1 MVDYRKRLSDM
12 TPEERAEVAPSAD
25 NFSKVFGDRT
35 EEPMSVT
42 AADTAVSLA
51 TPVDSVVEVQ
61 KELQKEEPDYL
72 KIGMLA
78 GVEAL
83 GSLPAL
89 GPVAKSMIRKGADL
103 AKQTDNI
110 VKLPSKKRSFENFD
124 FNELNL
130 SAAEIEAYADVYNR
144 LGVSKEAITK
154 AEKKIIDTIKAR
166 EPKIEKALANAL
178 DTNKG
183 KITLQDYKNAVA
195 ATTNYGSVED
205 AAKAF
210 AEQEQLLNKMGT
222 SIAYDMSF
230 DDAVDS
236 VFDVY
241 YSKGAS
247 NDDLIESLLNAGY
260 QKELVDYAVTEN
272 AIRKSY
278 DKFMSKS
285 ADLAK
290 QTDTAIDGTTNIPV
304 VPRTMVV
311 DESLPTKDAANIT
324 EEDLFAWKKDPKNTT
339 SDERR
344 KQLKGRDETLMAIAK
359 EYQDSL
365 KANGAEASRDL
376 LAKYRSA
383 VDEINPIKPITTM
396 PELIDNID
404 VVGALGEK
412 TTTLSKKKTGIL
424 SVNRQFRQDEIV
436 TSRLDINGYTNHDK
450 WVAAVRTTEDVAEGF
465 SPTAYGKAVFLKDVD
480 MLQPEGL
487 QKKSLRI
494 AAGAEKGP
502 HAVMQGKYQQLS
514 PEEIYSY
521 AKSVFEDSLKEGSE
535 WVQIGYNPVRAGF
548 FYDRATGLPLE
559 AAQEVIQVGN
569 LVLGKNVKKGNIEEY
584 SFNKGGMAMEEQTQ
598 MAFALGGSVEE
609 VDPVS
614 GNEVPPGSLP
624 EEVRDDI
631 DARLS
636 EGEYVVPADVVRYYG
651 VKFFEDL
658 RTQAKAGFED
668 MEANGRIGGQP
679 VPEENPLPFDVSEL
693 QVEEEPVQMNE
704 GGFLDR
710 DALEAKFPA
719 SFMGSGSP
727 AQEWKTFENEA
738 GLTITIRYVNGQPMS
753 PIPAGYTEVGA
764 RSEQALEVPR
774 GNDSDD
780 PIFPPDQG
788 EQNKF
793 DLTSLSTDELEK
805 LGDGTADAGILEK
818 AVGYTIPLAGT
829 AMRIGRE
836 MKAADVNAEIVRR
849 LKSGTNLDGSPLTPE
864 DRAKLGQ
871 IFDKTVD
878 TEDSGSGI
886 FGGQRSLTEGLQ
898 DTSGDKQVGFADT
911 FLGDLLG
918 FDGQPGIQATD
929 IEGNKLGLQA
939 SISGGRRKPVVKE
952 STMGPRSTGRDS
964 RDDDPFKNTPSGTA
978 KVKQSDGSTKT
989 MKTYKTSDVQAA
1001 SKAAA
1006 KEREKSG
1013 MKGAGVGG
1021 RAKGG
1026 LMRKSK

>member
-1 MVDYRKRLSDM
+1 M

-83 GSLPAL
+83 GSLPAI
-89 GPVAKSMIRKGADL
+89 GPVAKSMVRKG
-103 AKQTDNI
+103 
-110 VKLPSKKRSFENFD
+110 
-124 FNELNL
+124 
-130 SAAEIEAYADVYNR
+130 
-144 LGVSKEAITK
+144 
-154 AEKKIIDTIKAR
+154 
-166 EPKIEKALANAL
+166 
-178 DTNKG
+178 
-183 KITLQDYKNAVA
+183 
-195 ATTNYGSVED
+195 
-205 AAKAF
+205 
-210 AEQEQLLNKMGT
+210 
-222 SIAYDMSF
+222 
-230 DDAVDS
+230 
-236 VFDVY
+236 
-241 YSKGAS
+241 
-247 NDDLIESLLNAGY
+247 
-260 QKELVDYAVTEN
+260 
-272 AIRKSY
+272 
-278 DKFMSKS
+278 

-290 QTDTAIDGTTNIPV
+290 QTDTAIDGTTNIPPV
-304 VPRTMVV
+304 SKKEVSPFDVEYDYDLTLKMEDMIDEWAKGNVSNANLRKNLATLDIKLPYRIGPKADPSSLDIQMPDGTIYKGTGDVPSKPRTMVV

-324 EEDLFAWKKDPKNTT
+324 DEDLSAWKKDPKNTT

-450 WVAAVRTTEDVAEGF
+450 WVAAVRTTEDVAEGV

-584 SFNKGGMAMEEQTQ
+584 SFNEGGMAMEEQTQ

-609 VDPVS
+609 VDPIS

-658 RTQAKAGFED
+658 RNQAKSGFED

-679 VPEENPLPFDVSEL
+679 VPEENSLPFDVSEL

-710 DALEAKFPA
+710 EALEAKFPA

-764 RSEQALEVPR
+764 RSEQALEAPR
-774 GNDSDD
+774 GDDSDPQFGD
-780 PIFPPDQG
+780 PSNAPEPV
-788 EQNKF
+788 
-793 DLTSLSTDELEK
+793 DLSKLSEDELEK
-805 LGDGTADAGILEK
+805 IGDKAATMGTLEEIVGYGTGPVLTQIMRMTREGRAAKVNSEVASRLSSGKNADGTD
-818 AVGYTIPLAGT
+818 
-829 AMRIGRE
+829 
-836 MKAADVNAEIVRR
+836 
-849 LKSGTNLDGSPLTPE
+849 LTE
-864 DRAKLGQ
+864 SQITQLGK
-871 IFDKTVD
+871 IFDKTAD
-878 TEDSGSGI
+878 TEDTGSRF
-886 FGGQRSLTEGLQ
+886 FGGQRTLTEGLQ
-898 DTSGDKQVGFADT
+898 DTSGDEQVGFADT

-918 FDGQPGIQATD
+918 FDGTPGIQAKD
-929 IEGNKLGLQA
+929 KDGNKLGLDA
-939 SISGGRRKPVVKE
+939 SISGKRRKPVVKPAVGSGSNNSGGSDDNYSAAQQMADIQAQNKKDFTPE
-952 STMGPRSTGRDS
+952 AGKEASMTGWD
-964 RDDDPFKNTPSGTA
+964 
-978 KVKQSDGSTKT
+978 
-989 MKTYKTSDVQAA
+989 
-1001 SKAAA
+1001 
-1006 KEREKSG
+1006 E
-1013 MKGAGVGG
+1013 
-1021 RAKGG
+1021 
-1026 LMRKSK
+1026 

>member
-1 MVDYRKRLSDM
+1 M
-12 TPEERAEVAPSAD
+12 TPEEKAEVAPSAD

-103 AKQTDNI
+103 AKQTD
-110 VKLPSKKRSFENFD
+110 
-124 FNELNL
+124 
-130 SAAEIEAYADVYNR
+130 
-144 LGVSKEAITK
+144 
-154 AEKKIIDTIKAR
+154 
-166 EPKIEKALANAL
+166 
-178 DTNKG
+178 
-183 KITLQDYKNAVA
+183 
-195 ATTNYGSVED
+195 
-205 AAKAF
+205 
-210 AEQEQLLNKMGT
+210 
-222 SIAYDMSF
+222 
-230 DDAVDS
+230 
-236 VFDVY
+236 
-241 YSKGAS
+241 
-247 NDDLIESLLNAGY
+247 
-260 QKELVDYAVTEN
+260 
-272 AIRKSY
+272 
-278 DKFMSKS
+278 
-285 ADLAK
+285 
-290 QTDTAIDGTTNIPV
+290 TAIEGTTNIPPV
-304 VPRTMVV
+304 SKKEVSPFDVEYDYDLTLKMENMIDEWAKGNVSNANLRKNLATLDIKLPYRIGPKADPSSLDIQMPDGTIYKGTGDVPSKPRTMVV

-324 EEDLFAWKKDPKNTT
+324 DEDLAAWKKDPKNTT

-365 KANGAEASRDL
+365 KANGAEASREL
-376 LAKYRSA
+376 LAKYRAA
-383 VDEINPIKPITTM
+383 VNEINPIKPITTM

-436 TSRLDINGYTNHDK
+436 TSRLDINGYTDHDK

-494 AAGAEKGP
+494 AAGAGKGP

-514 PEEIYSY
+514 PEEVYQY
-521 AKSVFEDSLKEGSE
+521 AESVFEDSLKEGSE

-559 AAQEVIQVGN
+559 AAEEVIQVGN
-569 LVLGKNVKKGNIEEY
+569 LVLGKNVKKGNIEDY
-584 SFNKGGMAMEEQTQ
+584 AFNKGGMAMEEQTQ

-658 RTQAKAGFED
+658 RNQAKAGFED

-710 DALEAKFPA
+710 EALEAKFPA
-719 SFMGSGSP
+719 SFMGSGGPS
-727 AQEWKTFENEA
+727 QEWKTFENEA
-738 GLTITIRYVNGQPMS
+738 GLTITIRYVDGQPMS

-764 RSEQALEVPR
+764 RTEQALEAPR
-774 GNDSDD
+774 VDDSDD

-818 AVGYTIPLAGT
+818 AVGYAIPLAGT

-878 TEDSGSGI
+878 TEESGSGI

-952 STMGPRSTGRDS
+952 STMGPRSTGRNR

>member
-1 MVDYRKRLSDM
+1 M

-61 KELQKEEPDYL
+61 KELQKEDPDYL

-83 GSLPAL
+83 GSIPAL

-103 AKQTDNI
+103 AKQTD
-110 VKLPSKKRSFENFD
+110 
-124 FNELNL
+124 
-130 SAAEIEAYADVYNR
+130 
-144 LGVSKEAITK
+144 
-154 AEKKIIDTIKAR
+154 
-166 EPKIEKALANAL
+166 
-178 DTNKG
+178 
-183 KITLQDYKNAVA
+183 
-195 ATTNYGSVED
+195 
-205 AAKAF
+205 
-210 AEQEQLLNKMGT
+210 
-222 SIAYDMSF
+222 
-230 DDAVDS
+230 
-236 VFDVY
+236 
-241 YSKGAS
+241 
-247 NDDLIESLLNAGY
+247 
-260 QKELVDYAVTEN
+260 
-272 AIRKSY
+272 
-278 DKFMSKS
+278 
-285 ADLAK
+285 
-290 QTDTAIDGTTNIPV
+290 TAIEGTTNIPSV
-304 VPRTMVV
+304 SKKEVSPFDVEYDYDLTLKMENMIDEWAKGNVTNANLRKNLATLDIKLPYRISPKADPSSLDIQMPDGTIYKGTGDVPSKPRTMVV

-324 EEDLFAWKKDPKNTT
+324 EEDLSAWKKDPKNTT

-584 SFNKGGMAMEEQTQ
+584 SFNEGGMAMEEQTQ
-598 MAFALGGSVEE
+598 MAFALGGSVED

-658 RTQAKAGFED
+658 RNQAKAGFED

-764 RSEQALEVPR
+764 RTEQALEVPR
-774 GNDSDD
+774 GDDSDPQFGD
-780 PIFPPDQG
+780 PSNAPEPV
-788 EQNKF
+788 
-793 DLTSLSTDELEK
+793 DLSKLSEDELEK
-805 LGDGTADAGILEK
+805 IGDKAATMGTLEEIVGYGTGPALTQIMRMTREGRAAKVNSEVASRLASGKNADGTDLTEK
-818 AVGYTIPLAGT
+818 QITQ
-829 AMRIGRE
+829 
-836 MKAADVNAEIVRR
+836 
-849 LKSGTNLDGSPLTPE
+849 
-864 DRAKLGQ
+864 LGK
-871 IFDKTVD
+871 IFDKTAD
-878 TEDSGSGI
+878 TEDTGSRF
-886 FGGQRSLTEGLQ
+886 FGGQRTLTEGLQ
-898 DTSGDKQVGFADT
+898 DTSGDKQVSFADT
-911 FLGDLLG
+911 FLGDLMG
-918 FDGQPGIQATD
+918 FDGGKLGIQATD
-929 IEGNKLGLQA
+929 KDGNKLGLDA
-939 SISGGRRKPVVKE
+939 SIAGKRRKPVVKPAVG
-952 STMGPRSTGRDS
+952 SGSNGDNK
-964 RDDDPFKNTPSGTA
+964 DDDYSA
-978 KVKQSDGSTKT
+978 SDMMRDRLDQQTKEEGQTGGFQGSATGSSV
-989 MKTYKTSDVQAA
+989 Y
-1001 SKAAA
+1001 
-1006 KEREKSG
+1006 
-1013 MKGAGVGG
+1013 AGGN
-1021 RAKGG
+1021 RAEGG
-1026 LMRKSK
+1026 LMLKKGKKKKKK

>member
-1 MVDYRKRLSDM
+1 M

-89 GPVAKSMIRKGADL
+89 GSAAKSMIRKGADL
-103 AKQTDNI
+103 
-110 VKLPSKKRSFENFD
+110 S
-124 FNELNL
+124 
-130 SAAEIEAYADVYNR
+130 
-144 LGVSKEAITK
+144 
-154 AEKKIIDTIKAR
+154 
-166 EPKIEKALANAL
+166 
-178 DTNKG
+178 
-183 KITLQDYKNAVA
+183 
-195 ATTNYGSVED
+195 
-205 AAKAF
+205 
-210 AEQEQLLNKMGT
+210 
-222 SIAYDMSF
+222 
-230 DDAVDS
+230 
-236 VFDVY
+236 
-241 YSKGAS
+241 
-247 NDDLIESLLNAGY
+247 
-260 QKELVDYAVTEN
+260 
-272 AIRKSY
+272 
-278 DKFMSKS
+278 
-285 ADLAK
+285 K
-290 QTDTAIDGTTNIPV
+290 QTDTAIDTTKTSV
-304 VPRTMVV
+304 EAAGLT
-311 DESLPTKDAANIT
+311 DESIDAWRKANS
-324 EEDLFAWKKDPKNTT
+324 T
-339 SDERR
+339 SDDFR
-344 KQLKGRDETLMAIAK
+344 KSLKGRNQEL
-359 EYQDSL
+359 QDL
-365 KANGAEASRDL
+365 ANKIDDPESPITVED
-376 LAKYRSA
+376 YRTRA
-383 VDEINPIKPITTM
+383 DEIRPIRKVTDVPKPATYKQVVSALNAGKRKKPIIGLNAEI
-396 PELIDNID
+396 PDGD
-404 VVGALGEK
+404 VITA
-412 TTTLSKKKTGIL
+412 
-424 SVNRQFRQDEIV
+424 
-436 TSRLDINGYTNHDK
+436 RLDIDAYTDYDV
-450 WVAAVRTTEDVAEGF
+450 WVPTLTHPDLKTVYKPTVVLKNVTFIDDAHPAVNKAKGVAK
-465 SPTAYGKAVFLKDVD
+465 GKSKAPF
-480 MLQPEGL
+480 
-487 QKKSLRI
+487 
-494 AAGAEKGP
+494 
-502 HAVMQGKYQQLS
+502 AVMTGKYTDMS
-514 PEEIYSY
+514 NDEAYNY
-521 AKSVFEDSLKEGSE
+521 ATSVFNSDE
-535 WVQIGYNPVRAGF
+535 WVQAGYDPTKRGF
-548 FYDRATGLPLE
+548 FYDRSDGQPILAGD
-559 AAQEVIQVGN
+559 EVIQIGH
-569 LVLGKNVKKGNIEEY
+569 LVLVKNATKGDAKTFG
-584 SFNKGGMAMEEQTQ
+584 FNKGGMAMEEQTQ

-658 RTQAKAGFED
+658 RNQAKAGFED

-764 RSEQALEVPR
+764 RSEQALEAPR
-774 GNDSDD
+774 VDDSDD

-805 LGDGTADAGILEK
+805 LGDGTADSGILEK
-818 AVGYTIPLAGT
+818 AVGYAIPLAGT

-836 MKAADVNAEIVRR
+836 MKSADVNAEIVRR

-878 TEDSGSGI
+878 TEESGSGI

>member
-1 MVDYRKRLSDM
+1 M
-12 TPEERAEVAPSAD
+12 TPEEKAEVAPSAD

-89 GPVAKSMIRKGADL
+89 GPVAKSMVRKGSDL
-103 AKQTDNI
+103 AKQTDSAIEGVGTGIPKVDMIADTTAGINNKT
-110 VKLPSKKRSFENFD
+110 VTQSAVDLMNEPAFGEGFAEKLQKVAAENSIAAGDKTFSPMQVYTELQDRVNSDDFTVVPSKS
-124 FNELNL
+124 
-130 SAAEIEAYADVYNR
+130 
-144 LGVSKEAITK
+144 
-154 AEKKIIDTIKAR
+154 
-166 EPKIEKALANAL
+166 
-178 DTNKG
+178 
-183 KITLQDYKNAVA
+183 
-195 ATTNYGSVED
+195 
-205 AAKAF
+205 
-210 AEQEQLLNKMGT
+210 
-222 SIAYDMSF
+222 
-230 DDAVDS
+230 
-236 VFDVY
+236 
-241 YSKGAS
+241 
-247 NDDLIESLLNAGY
+247 
-260 QKELVDYAVTEN
+260 
-272 AIRKSY
+272 
-278 DKFMSKS
+278 
-285 ADLAK
+285 
-290 QTDTAIDGTTNIPV
+290 
-304 VPRTMVV
+304 RTMVV

-324 EEDLFAWKKDPKNTT
+324 DEDLAAWKKDPKNTT

-365 KANGAEASRDL
+365 KANGAEASREL
-376 LAKYRSA
+376 LAKYRAA

-450 WVAAVRTTEDVAEGF
+450 WVAAVRTTEDVAEGV

-494 AAGAEKGP
+494 AAGSEKGP

-514 PEEIYSY
+514 PEEVYQY
-521 AKSVFEDSLKEGSE
+521 AESVFEDSLKEGSE

-559 AAQEVIQVGN
+559 AAEEVIQVGN
-569 LVLGKNVKKGNIEEY
+569 LVLGKNVKKGNIEDY
-584 SFNKGGMAMEEQTQ
+584 AFNKGGMAMEEQTQ

-658 RTQAKAGFED
+658 RTQAKSGFED

-679 VPEENPLPFDVSEL
+679 VPEENSLPFDVSEL

-719 SFMGSGSP
+719 SFMGSSGP

-738 GLTITIRYVNGQPMS
+738 GLTITIRFVDGKPMS
-753 PIPAGYTEVGA
+753 VIPAGYTEVGA
-764 RSEQALEVPR
+764 RSEQALEAPSTDR
-774 GNDSDD
+774 DNDDND
-780 PIFPPDQG
+780 GPPPG
-788 EQNKF
+788 STSEPV
-793 DLTSLSTDELEK
+793 DLSMLSADELEK
-805 LGDGTADAGILEK
+805 LGDGTADAGIIEK
-818 AVGYTIPLAGT
+818 VVGYTIPLAGT

-836 MKAADVNAEIVRR
+836 MKAADVNREVMSR
-849 LKSGTNLDGSPLTPE
+849 LSSGKNPDGSKMTPK
-864 DRAKLGQ
+864 DRVKLGAV
-871 IFDKTVD
+871 FNKTLD
-878 TEDSGSGI
+878 TDDTGSGI
-886 FGGQRSLTEGLQ
+886 FGGQRNMTEGLQ
-898 DTSGDKQVGFADT
+898 DFSGDGKINFADT
-911 FLGDLLG
+911 FLGDLMG
-918 FDGQPGIQATD
+918 FDGGNVGVQAKD
-929 IEGNKLGLQA
+929 KDGNPLGLGS
-939 SISGGRRKPVVKE
+939 SISGGRRKGSDLQATSDGNLVQKSQGYTTGDE
-952 STMGPRSTGRDS
+952 SKNATRSTGRDS
-964 RDDDPFKNTPSGTA
+964 RDDDAFKSTSSGTA
-978 KVKQSDGSTKT
+978 KVKQADGSTKT
-989 MKTYKTSDVQAA
+989 MKTYNKA
-1001 SKAAA
+1001 SVKAKA
-1006 KEREKSG
+1006 KE
-1013 MKGAGVGG
+1013 MADKGQYRGG

>member
-1 MVDYRKRLSDM
+1 M

-72 KIGMLA
+72 KIGMIA

-89 GPVAKSMIRKGADL
+89 GPVAKSMVRKGADL
-103 AKQTDNI
+103 AKQTDN
-110 VKLPSKKRSFENFD
+110 V
-124 FNELNL
+124 
-130 SAAEIEAYADVYNR
+130 IE
-144 LGVSKEAITK
+144 
-154 AEKKIIDTIKAR
+154 
-166 EPKIEKALANAL
+166 
-178 DTNKG
+178 
-183 KITLQDYKNAVA
+183 
-195 ATTNYGSVED
+195 
-205 AAKAF
+205 
-210 AEQEQLLNKMGT
+210 
-222 SIAYDMSF
+222 
-230 DDAVDS
+230 
-236 VFDVY
+236 
-241 YSKGAS
+241 
-247 NDDLIESLLNAGY
+247 
-260 QKELVDYAVTEN
+260 
-272 AIRKSY
+272 
-278 DKFMSKS
+278 
-285 ADLAK
+285 
-290 QTDTAIDGTTNIPV
+290 GTTNIPAV
-304 VPRTMVV
+304 SKKDVSPFDVEYDYDLTLKMEDMIDEWAMGNVSNANLRKNLATLDIKLPYRIGPKADPSSLDIQMPDGTIYKGTGDVPSKPRTMVV

-324 EEDLFAWKKDPKNTT
+324 DEDLAAWKKDPKNTT

-365 KANGAEASRDL
+365 KANGAEASREL
-376 LAKYRSA
+376 LAKYRAA

-424 SVNRQFRQDEIV
+424 SVNRQFKQDEIV

-450 WVAAVRTTEDVAEGF
+450 WVAAVRTTEDVAEGV

-494 AAGAEKGP
+494 AAGSEKGP

-514 PEEIYSY
+514 PEEVYQY
-521 AKSVFEDSLKEGSE
+521 AESVFEDSLKEGSE

-559 AAQEVIQVGN
+559 AAEEVIQVGN
-569 LVLGKNVKKGNIEEY
+569 LVLGKNVKKGNIEDY
-584 SFNKGGMAMEEQTQ
+584 AFNKGGMAMEEQTQ

-658 RTQAKAGFED
+658 RNQAKMGFED

-679 VPEENPLPFDVSEL
+679 VPEENSLPFDVSEL

-719 SFMGSGSP
+719 SFMGSSGP

-764 RSEQALEVPR
+764 RSEEALEAPR
-774 GNDSDD
+774 GDDNDDT
-780 PIFPPDQG
+780 PPPG
-788 EQNKF
+788 STSEPV
-793 DLTSLSTDELEK
+793 DLSSLSSDELEK

-818 AVGYTIPLAGT
+818 VAGYAMPLAGT

-836 MKAADVNAEIVRR
+836 MKAADVNAEIIRR
-849 LKSGTNLDGSPLTPE
+849 LKSGTNLDGSPLTSE

-878 TEDSGSGI
+878 TEESGSGI

-898 DTSGDKQVGFADT
+898 DTSGDNQVSFADT
-911 FLGDLLG
+911 FLGDLMG
-918 FDGQPGIQATD
+918 FDGGKVGIQATD
-929 IEGNKLGLQA
+929 KDGNKLGLDA
-939 SISGGRRKPVVKE
+939 SIGGKRRKPVEKPAVGSGSNGGNK
-952 STMGPRSTGRDS
+952 
-964 RDDDPFKNTPSGTA
+964 DDDYSA
-978 KVKQSDGSTKT
+978 SDMMRDRLDQQTKEEGQTGGFQGSATGSSV
-989 MKTYKTSDVQAA
+989 Y
-1001 SKAAA
+1001 
-1006 KEREKSG
+1006 
-1013 MKGAGVGG
+1013 AGGN
-1021 RAKGG
+1021 RAEGG
-1026 LMRKSK
+1026 LMLKKGKKKKKK

>member
-1 MVDYRKRLSDM
+1 M
-12 TPEERAEVAPSAD
+12 TPEEKAEVAPAAD

-103 AKQTDNI
+103 
-110 VKLPSKKRSFENFD
+110 S
-124 FNELNL
+124 
-130 SAAEIEAYADVYNR
+130 
-144 LGVSKEAITK
+144 
-154 AEKKIIDTIKAR
+154 
-166 EPKIEKALANAL
+166 
-178 DTNKG
+178 
-183 KITLQDYKNAVA
+183 
-195 ATTNYGSVED
+195 
-205 AAKAF
+205 
-210 AEQEQLLNKMGT
+210 
-222 SIAYDMSF
+222 
-230 DDAVDS
+230 
-236 VFDVY
+236 
-241 YSKGAS
+241 
-247 NDDLIESLLNAGY
+247 
-260 QKELVDYAVTEN
+260 
-272 AIRKSY
+272 
-278 DKFMSKS
+278 
-285 ADLAK
+285 K
-290 QTDTAIDGTTNIPV
+290 QTDTAIEGVGTGIPKVNMIADTPVGINNKTVTQSAVDLMNEPAFGEGFAQKLQKVAAENSIAAGDKTFSPMQVYTELKDRVNSDDFTV
-304 VPRTMVV
+304 VPSKPRTMVV

-324 EEDLFAWKKDPKNTT
+324 EEDLSAWKKDPKNTT

-450 WVAAVRTTEDVAEGF
+450 WVAAVRTTEDVAEGV

-584 SFNKGGMAMEEQTQ
+584 SFNEGGMAMNEQME

-614 GNEVPPGSLP
+614 GNEVPTGSLP
-624 EEVRDDI
+624 EEVRDNI

-636 EGEYVVPADVVRYYG
+636 EGEYVVPADVVRFFG

-658 RTQAKAGFED
+658 RTQAKMGFAD
-668 MEANGRIGGQP
+668 MEANGRIGGEP
-679 VPEENPLPFDVSEL
+679 VPAEGGLPFDVSEL
-693 QVEEEPVQMNE
+693 QAEDMPDGPMMMNE
-704 GGFLDR
+704 GGDVTTMTQPDFMQGYS
-710 DALEAKFPA
+710 FPGVGA
-719 SFMGSGSP
+719 
-727 AQEWKTFENEA
+727 AQEYKTYVNEQ
-738 GLTITIRYVNGQPMS
+738 GLTMTIRFVNGQPTVA
-753 PIPAGYTEVGA
+753 IPAGYTEVGKESA
-764 RSEQALEVPR
+764 ETPTTQTGSS
-774 GNDSDD
+774 DKDD
-780 PIFPPDQG
+780 PIFDPKTERKELVDYSTITEGKEEDWFNRVEDDIEGSKNSVGLGVPIIGLAQMQHQKFMKEQLNKALGTLDEDDTNRSRVQG
-788 EQNKF
+788 LLDKLEGKDEQGGLDILGGIKDTAENLNQGLTTAYRNFKNSTGPLFDPSTEIKGKRVYGSSNKAISPEEREVQKNTERSQAI
-793 DLTSLSTDELEK
+793 TSGNFHEVASRQYQED
-805 LGDGTADAGILEK
+805 
-818 AVGYTIPLAGT
+818 
-829 AMRIGRE
+829 
-836 MKAADVNAEIVRR
+836 MKAAGYTATPTGFVKDVSSEVN
-849 LKSGTNLDGSPLTPE
+849 
-864 DRAKLGQ
+864 
-871 IFDKTVD
+871 
-878 TEDSGSGI
+878 
-886 FGGQRSLTEGLQ
+886 
-898 DTSGDKQVGFADT
+898 DTSEEDE
-911 FLGDLLG
+911 
-918 FDGQPGIQATD
+918 P
-929 IEGNKLGLQA
+929 
-939 SISGGRRKPVVKE
+939 
-952 STMGPRSTGRDS
+952 
-964 RDDDPFKNTPSGTA
+964 TP
-978 KVKQSDGSTKT
+978 
-989 MKTYKTSDVQAA
+989 
-1001 SKAAA
+1001 
-1006 KEREKSG
+1006 
-1013 MKGAGVGG
+1013 
-1021 RAKGG
+1021 
-1026 LMRKSK
+1026 

>member
-61 KELQKEEPDYL
+61 KELQKEDPDYL

-83 GSLPAL
+83 GSIPAL

-103 AKQTDNI
+103 AKQTD
-110 VKLPSKKRSFENFD
+110 
-124 FNELNL
+124 
-130 SAAEIEAYADVYNR
+130 
-144 LGVSKEAITK
+144 
-154 AEKKIIDTIKAR
+154 
-166 EPKIEKALANAL
+166 
-178 DTNKG
+178 
-183 KITLQDYKNAVA
+183 
-195 ATTNYGSVED
+195 
-205 AAKAF
+205 
-210 AEQEQLLNKMGT
+210 
-222 SIAYDMSF
+222 
-230 DDAVDS
+230 
-236 VFDVY
+236 
-241 YSKGAS
+241 
-247 NDDLIESLLNAGY
+247 
-260 QKELVDYAVTEN
+260 
-272 AIRKSY
+272 
-278 DKFMSKS
+278 
-285 ADLAK
+285 
-290 QTDTAIDGTTNIPV
+290 TAIEGTTNIPSV
-304 VPRTMVV
+304 SKKEVSPFDVEYDYDLTLKMEDMIDEWAKGNVTNANLRKNLATLDIKLPYRIGPKADPSSLDIQMPDGTIYKGTGDVPSKPRTMVV

-324 EEDLFAWKKDPKNTT
+324 DEDLSAWKKDPKNTT

-584 SFNKGGMAMEEQTQ
+584 SFNEGGMAMEEQTQ
-598 MAFALGGSVEE
+598 MAFALGGSVED

-658 RTQAKAGFED
+658 RNQAKAGFED

-774 GNDSDD
+774 GDDSDPQFGD
-780 PIFPPDQG
+780 PSNAPEPV
-788 EQNKF
+788 
-793 DLTSLSTDELEK
+793 DLSKLSEDELEK
-805 LGDGTADAGILEK
+805 IGDKAATMGTLEEIVGYGTGPALTQIMRMTREGRAAKVNSEVAMRLASGKNADGTDLTEK
-818 AVGYTIPLAGT
+818 QITQ
-829 AMRIGRE
+829 
-836 MKAADVNAEIVRR
+836 
-849 LKSGTNLDGSPLTPE
+849 
-864 DRAKLGQ
+864 LGK
-871 IFDKTVD
+871 IFDKTAD
-878 TEDSGSGI
+878 TEDTGSRF
-886 FGGQRSLTEGLQ
+886 FGGQRTLTEGLQ
-898 DTSGDKQVGFADT
+898 DTSGDEQVSFADT
-911 FLGDLLG
+911 FLGDLMG
-918 FDGQPGIQATD
+918 FDGGKLGIQATD
-929 IEGNKLGLQA
+929 KDGNKLGLDA
-939 SISGGRRKPVVKE
+939 SIAGKRRKPVVKPAVG
-952 STMGPRSTGRDS
+952 SGSNGDNK
-964 RDDDPFKNTPSGTA
+964 DDDYSA
-978 KVKQSDGSTKT
+978 SDMMRDRLDQQTKEEGQTGGFQGSATGSSV
-989 MKTYKTSDVQAA
+989 Y
-1001 SKAAA
+1001 
-1006 KEREKSG
+1006 
-1013 MKGAGVGG
+1013 AGGN
-1021 RAKGG
+1021 RAEGG
-1026 LMRKSK
+1026 LMLKKGKKKKKK

>member
-12 TPEERAEVAPSAD
+12 TTEERAEVAPSAD

-42 AADTAVSLA
+42 AADTTVSLA

-103 AKQTDNI
+103 AKQTDN
-110 VKLPSKKRSFENFD
+110 V
-124 FNELNL
+124 
-130 SAAEIEAYADVYNR
+130 IE
-144 LGVSKEAITK
+144 
-154 AEKKIIDTIKAR
+154 
-166 EPKIEKALANAL
+166 
-178 DTNKG
+178 
-183 KITLQDYKNAVA
+183 
-195 ATTNYGSVED
+195 
-205 AAKAF
+205 
-210 AEQEQLLNKMGT
+210 
-222 SIAYDMSF
+222 
-230 DDAVDS
+230 
-236 VFDVY
+236 
-241 YSKGAS
+241 
-247 NDDLIESLLNAGY
+247 
-260 QKELVDYAVTEN
+260 
-272 AIRKSY
+272 
-278 DKFMSKS
+278 
-285 ADLAK
+285 
-290 QTDTAIDGTTNIPV
+290 GTTNIPPV
-304 VPRTMVV
+304 SKKEVSPFDVEYDYDLTLKMENMIDEWAKGNVTNANLRKNLATLDIKLPYRISPKADPSSLDIQMPDGTIYKGTGDVPSKPKTMVV

-324 EEDLFAWKKDPKNTT
+324 DEDLSAWKKDPKNTT

-344 KQLKGRDETLMAIAK
+344 KQLKGRDETLTAIAK

-365 KANGAEASRDL
+365 KANGAEASREL
-376 LAKYRSA
+376 LAKYRAA

-514 PEEIYSY
+514 PEEVYQY
-521 AKSVFEDSLKEGSE
+521 AESVFEDSLKEGSE

-559 AAQEVIQVGN
+559 AAEEVIQVGN
-569 LVLGKNVKKGNIEEY
+569 LVLGKNVKKGNIEDY
-584 SFNKGGMAMEEQTQ
+584 AFNKGGMAMEEQTQ

-658 RTQAKAGFED
+658 RTQAKSGFED

-704 GGFLDR
+704 GGLLDR
-710 DALEAKFPA
+710 EALEAKFPA
-719 SFMGSGSP
+719 SFMGSGGP

-738 GLTITIRYVNGQPMS
+738 GLTITIRFVDGKPMS
-753 PIPAGYTEVGA
+753 VIPAGYTEVGA
-764 RSEQALEVPR
+764 RSEQALEAPR
-774 GNDSDD
+774 GDDSDPQFGD
-780 PIFPPDQG
+780 PSNTP
-788 EQNKF
+788 EAV
-793 DLTSLSTDELEK
+793 DLSSLSTDELEK
-805 LGDGTADAGILEK
+805 LGNSAADAGTIEKIL
-818 AVGYTIPLAGT
+818 GYGSPLLGDILGLT
-829 AMRIGRE
+829 RE
-836 MKAADVNAEIVRR
+836 MKAANINAEIVKR
-849 LKSGTNLDGSPLTPE
+849 LKSGTNIDGTPLTKS
-864 DRAKLGQ
+864 DITQLGKM
-871 IFDKTVD
+871 FDTTVD
-878 TEDSGSGI
+878 DEDSGSFF

-898 DTSGDKQVGFADT
+898 NNSGDYEQGVGAPIVGFADT

-918 FDGQPGIQATD
+918 FDGTPGIQATD
-929 IEGNKLGLQA
+929 KDGNKLGLDA
-939 SISGGRRKPVVKE
+939 SISGKRRKPVEKPTV
-952 STMGPRSTGRDS
+952 T
-964 RDDDPFKNTPSGTA
+964 TPSNNDGGDDNYSA
-978 KVKQSDGSTKT
+978 ADAMRDRLDKQTKDEGQTGGFQGSATGSSV
-989 MKTYKTSDVQAA
+989 Y
-1001 SKAAA
+1001 
-1006 KEREKSG
+1006 
-1013 MKGAGVGG
+1013 AGGN
-1021 RAKGG
+1021 RAEGG
-1026 LMRKSK
+1026 LMLKKDKKKKK

>member
-12 TPEERAEVAPSAD
+12 TPEEREEVAPSAD

-103 AKQTDNI
+103 AKQTD
-110 VKLPSKKRSFENFD
+110 
-124 FNELNL
+124 
-130 SAAEIEAYADVYNR
+130 
-144 LGVSKEAITK
+144 
-154 AEKKIIDTIKAR
+154 
-166 EPKIEKALANAL
+166 
-178 DTNKG
+178 
-183 KITLQDYKNAVA
+183 
-195 ATTNYGSVED
+195 
-205 AAKAF
+205 
-210 AEQEQLLNKMGT
+210 
-222 SIAYDMSF
+222 
-230 DDAVDS
+230 
-236 VFDVY
+236 
-241 YSKGAS
+241 
-247 NDDLIESLLNAGY
+247 
-260 QKELVDYAVTEN
+260 
-272 AIRKSY
+272 
-278 DKFMSKS
+278 
-285 ADLAK
+285 
-290 QTDTAIDGTTNIPV
+290 TAIDVTTNIPPV
-304 VPRTMVV
+304 PKKEASPFDVEYDYDLTLKMENMVDEWAKGNVTNANLRKNLATLDIKLPYKISPKADPSSLDIQMPDGTIYKGTGDVPSKPRTMVV

-324 EEDLFAWKKDPKNTT
+324 DEDLSAWKKDPKNTT

-450 WVAAVRTTEDVAEGF
+450 WVAAVRTTEDVAEGV

-494 AAGAEKGP
+494 AAGSEKGP

-658 RTQAKAGFED
+658 RNQAKVGFED

-679 VPEENPLPFDVSEL
+679 VPDENSLPFDVSEL

-704 GGFLDR
+704 GGLLDR

-719 SFMGSGSP
+719 SFMGSTGP

-764 RSEQALEVPR
+764 RSEEALEAPSANR
-774 GNDSDD
+774 DNDDND
-780 PIFPPDQG
+780 GPQPPG
-788 EQNKF
+788 STPEPV
-793 DLTSLSTDELEK
+793 DLSSLSADELEK
-805 LGDGTADAGILEK
+805 LGDGTADAGIIEK
-818 AVGYTIPLAGT
+818 VVGYTIPLAGT

-836 MKAADVNAEIVRR
+836 MKAADVNAEIISR

-929 IEGNKLGLQA
+929 IDGNKLGLDA

-952 STMGPRSTGRDS
+952 STMGPRSTGRDR

-1026 LMRKSK
+1026 LMKKSK

>member
-1 MVDYRKRLSDM
+1 M
-12 TPEERAEVAPSAD
+12 TPEEKAEVAPSAD

-83 GSLPAL
+83 GSIPAL
-89 GPVAKSMIRKGADL
+89 GPVAKSMVRKGADL
-103 AKQTDNI
+103 AKQTDNVI
-110 VKLPSKKRSFENFD
+110 DTTKTSVEAAGLTEESIDAWRKANATSDDFRKSLKGRNQELQDLANKIDDPDSPITVEDYRTRADEIRPIRKVTDVPKPATYKQVVSALNAGKRKKPMIGLNAQIPDGDVITARLDIDAYTDYDVWVPTLTHPDLKTVYKPTVVLKDVTFIDDAHPAVNKAKGVAKGKSKAPFAVMTGKYTNMSND
-124 FNELNL
+124 
-130 SAAEIEAYADVYNR
+130 EAY
-144 LGVSKEAITK
+144 
-154 AEKKIIDTIKAR
+154 
-166 EPKIEKALANAL
+166 
-178 DTNKG
+178 
-183 KITLQDYKNAVA
+183 DY
-195 ATTNYGSVED
+195 AT
-205 AAKAF
+205 
-210 AEQEQLLNKMGT
+210 
-222 SIAYDMSF
+222 
-230 DDAVDS
+230 S
-236 VFDVY
+236 VFD
-241 YSKGAS
+241 
-247 NDDLIESLLNAGY
+247 
-260 QKELVDYAVTEN
+260 
-272 AIRKSY
+272 
-278 DKFMSKS
+278 
-285 ADLAK
+285 
-290 QTDTAIDGTTNIPV
+290 
-304 VPRTMVV
+304 
-311 DESLPTKDAANIT
+311 
-324 EEDLFAWKKDPKNTT
+324 
-339 SDERR
+339 SD
-344 KQLKGRDETLMAIAK
+344 
-359 EYQDSL
+359 
-365 KANGAEASRDL
+365 
-376 LAKYRSA
+376 
-383 VDEINPIKPITTM
+383 
-396 PELIDNID
+396 
-404 VVGALGEK
+404 
-412 TTTLSKKKTGIL
+412 
-424 SVNRQFRQDEIV
+424 
-436 TSRLDINGYTNHDK
+436 
-450 WVAAVRTTEDVAEGF
+450 
-465 SPTAYGKAVFLKDVD
+465 
-480 MLQPEGL
+480 
-487 QKKSLRI
+487 
-494 AAGAEKGP
+494 
-502 HAVMQGKYQQLS
+502 
-514 PEEIYSY
+514 
-521 AKSVFEDSLKEGSE
+521 E
-535 WVQIGYNPVRAGF
+535 WVQAGYDPTKRGF
-548 FYDRATGLPLE
+548 FYDRSDGQPILAGD
-559 AAQEVIQVGN
+559 EVIQIGH
-569 LVLGKNVKKGNIEEY
+569 LVLVKNATKGDAKTFG
-584 SFNKGGMAMEEQTQ
+584 FNKGGMAMEEQTQ

-614 GNEVPPGSLP
+614 GNEVPPGSFP

-658 RTQAKAGFED
+658 RNQAKAGFED

-738 GLTITIRYVNGQPMS
+738 GLTITIRYVDGQPMS

-764 RSEQALEVPR
+764 RTEQALEAPR
-774 GNDSDD
+774 VDDSDD

-818 AVGYTIPLAGT
+818 AVGYAIPLAGT

-878 TEDSGSGI
+878 TEESGSGI

-918 FDGQPGIQATD
+918 FDGTPGIQAKD
-929 IEGNKLGLQA
+929 KDGNKLGLDA
-939 SISGGRRKPVVKE
+939 SISGKRRKPVEKPAVGSGSNGGDK
-952 STMGPRSTGRDS
+952 
-964 RDDDPFKNTPSGTA
+964 DDDYSA
-978 KVKQSDGSTKT
+978 SDMMRDRLDKQTKEEGQTGGFQGSATGSSV
-989 MKTYKTSDVQAA
+989 Y
-1001 SKAAA
+1001 
-1006 KEREKSG
+1006 
-1013 MKGAGVGG
+1013 AGGN
-1021 RAKGG
+1021 RAEGG
-1026 LMRKSK
+1026 LMLKKGKKKKKK

>member
-12 TPEERAEVAPSAD
+12 TPEEKAEVAPSAD

-103 AKQTDNI
+103 AKQTD
-110 VKLPSKKRSFENFD
+110 
-124 FNELNL
+124 
-130 SAAEIEAYADVYNR
+130 
-144 LGVSKEAITK
+144 
-154 AEKKIIDTIKAR
+154 
-166 EPKIEKALANAL
+166 
-178 DTNKG
+178 
-183 KITLQDYKNAVA
+183 
-195 ATTNYGSVED
+195 
-205 AAKAF
+205 
-210 AEQEQLLNKMGT
+210 
-222 SIAYDMSF
+222 
-230 DDAVDS
+230 
-236 VFDVY
+236 
-241 YSKGAS
+241 
-247 NDDLIESLLNAGY
+247 
-260 QKELVDYAVTEN
+260 
-272 AIRKSY
+272 
-278 DKFMSKS
+278 
-285 ADLAK
+285 
-290 QTDTAIDGTTNIPV
+290 TAIEGTTNIPPV
-304 VPRTMVV
+304 SKKEVSPFDVEYDYDLTLKMENMIDEWAKGNVSNANLRKNLATLDIKLPYRIGPKADPSSLDIQMPDGTIYKGTGDVPSKPRTMVV

-324 EEDLFAWKKDPKNTT
+324 DEDLAAWKKDPKNTT

-365 KANGAEASRDL
+365 KANGAEASREL
-376 LAKYRSA
+376 LAKYRAA
-383 VDEINPIKPITTM
+383 VNEINPIKPITTM

-436 TSRLDINGYTNHDK
+436 TSRLDINGYTDHDK

-494 AAGAEKGP
+494 AAGAGKGP

-514 PEEIYSY
+514 PEEVYQY
-521 AKSVFEDSLKEGSE
+521 AESVFEDSLKEGSE

-559 AAQEVIQVGN
+559 AAEEVIQVGN
-569 LVLGKNVKKGNIEEY
+569 LVLGKNVKKGNIEDY
-584 SFNKGGMAMEEQTQ
+584 AFNKGGMAMEEQTQ

-658 RTQAKAGFED
+658 RNQAKAGFED

-710 DALEAKFPA
+710 EALEAKFPA
-719 SFMGSGSP
+719 SFMGSGGPS
-727 AQEWKTFENEA
+727 QEWKTFENEA
-738 GLTITIRYVNGQPMS
+738 GLTITIRYVDGQPMS

-764 RSEQALEVPR
+764 RTEQALEAPR
-774 GNDSDD
+774 VDDSDD

-818 AVGYTIPLAGT
+818 AVGYAIPLAGT

-878 TEDSGSGI
+878 TEESGSGI

-952 STMGPRSTGRDS
+952 STMGPRSTGRNR